1 MENLVVVKRAG
12 LTVMNSSNPEYMTK
26 LLSGRNIYRAVS
38 KCQAGFLCTSEV
50 EANSPIEAFRRYK
63 SKSLQSLEFVTES
76 GSTITMYARVGNKV
90 WASDMLLI
98 DMEVRDINQDLG
110 KTALY
115 SQAQYEVVNA
125 KNWACKAFRVNV
137 IN

>member
-125 KNWACKAFRVNV
+125 KNWAAKAFQVNV

>member
-12 LTVMNSSNPEYMTK
+12 LTVMNSSNPEYMAK

-125 KNWACKAFRVNV
+125 KNWAAKAFRVNV

>member
-26 LLSGRNIYRAVS
+26 LISGRNIYRAVS

-115 SQAQYEVVNA
+115 SQAQYEVVGA

>member
-12 LTVMNSSNPEYMTK
+12 LTVMNSSNPEYMAK
-26 LLSGRNIYRAVS
+26 LISGRNIYRAVS

-125 KNWACKAFRVNV
+125 KNWAAKAFRVNV

>member
-12 LTVMNSSNPEYMTK
+12 LTVMNSSNPEYMTN

-63 SKSLQSLEFVTES
+63 SESLQSLEFVTES

>member
-12 LTVMNSSNPEYMTK
+12 LTVMNSSNPEYMAK